1 MVVVKKYIPFCLFVF
16 VSLFSA
22 SCFGSGKKIEMPV
35 RDLEICTAGGERI
48 PVKAEIAAKNPERQH
63 GYMDRKKIPDG
74 TGMLFVFA
82 KDEVL
87 NFWMKNT
94 PHPLSIAYIDSEG
107 AIVDIFDMTPFSL
120 SNITSS
126 RSVRYALEVPQG
138 WFERV
143 GISKGDIVQT
153 ADGSAIKVFQSY
165 L

>member
-1 MVVVKKYIPFCLFVF
+1 MILQKKYFPLFVLMF
-16 VSLFSA
+16 LFSA
-22 SCFGSGKKIEMPV
+22 SCFGAGKKIEMPV
-35 RDLEICTAGGERI
+35 KDLMICTASGNSIG
-48 PVKAEIAAKNPERQH
+48 VKAEIAAKDPERQH
-63 GYMDRKKIPDG
+63 GFMERKKIPDG

-94 PHPLSIAYIDSEG
+94 PHPLSIAYIDRDG
-107 AIVDIFDMTPFSL
+107 VIVDIFDMTPFSL
-120 SNITSS
+120 SNVTST

-143 GISKGDIVQT
+143 GISKGDVVQT
-153 ADGSAIKVFQSY
+153 SDGNSIKIFQSY

>member
-1 MVVVKKYIPFCLFVF
+1 MILQKKYFPLFVLM
-16 VSLFSA
+16 VLFSA
-22 SCFGSGKKIEMPV
+22 SCFGVGKKIEMPV
-35 RDLEICTAGGERI
+35 KDLMLCTASGNTVV
-48 PVKAEIAAKNPERQH
+48 VKAEIAAKDPERQH
-63 GYMDRKKIPDG
+63 GFMERKKIPDG

-94 PHPLSIAYIDSEG
+94 PHPLSIAYIDRDG
-107 AIVDIFDMTPFSL
+107 VIVDIFDMTPFSL
-120 SNITSS
+120 SNVTST

-143 GISKGDIVQT
+143 GISKGDVVQT
-153 ADGSAIKVFQSY
+153 SDGNSIKIFQSY